1 MSYTR
6 PRLGRHALVLAIAML
21 LMLPVG
27 AQATTVEYNGDTLVV
42 SGVDSASHDIQFRLF
57 VDGAS
62 NQFDDILDTAGFTTI
77 PPDCV
82 YPPEHTGIR
91 CPGHGNVKV
100 DLGSGD
106 DDVTFVSQ
114 GYDCFNAYELN
125 LGDGANTVNLS
136 DQCGDPTGPTTVN
149 AGAGPDVLTA
159 GSQAFTFN
167 AGGGNDSL
175 YGSPGNDALHGGEG
189 DDRLF
194 GYEGGDQ
201 VLGEG
206 GADQTNGG
214 AGNDNVDGGAG
225 DDGLEH
231 CSNCIGSNNDP
242 GVGADTYVGGP
253 GNDKLWLDGHSAG
266 MTISIDGQANDG
278 SSGEGDN
285 VGSDIETIAGTVHN
299 DVFTGSAG
307 PDAFEGDGG
316 NDEIRGA
323 AGNDDLYGGSGDDRV
338 FGDAGNDKVQGASGA
353 DSVDGGAGLDQIYG
367 DIASCSVFCTFD
379 PDTLFAR
386 DGERDVV
393 DCGAGADT
401 AQVDQLDVV
410 AFCSNV
416 DRETVAPP
424 AGGGG
429 LAKASFARS
438 KKIVKVNRRGRFSYA
453 FRAGAGTKGKAVFR
467 NVAKKSFTTPASGR
481 VTLKMALTR
490 AKLALLRRKGKI
502 RTKLTVTLRNSAGA
516 SSVASK
522 TVTLKR

>member
-1 MSYTR
+1 M
-6 PRLGRHALVLAIAML
+6 
-21 LMLPVG
+21 
-27 AQATTVEYNGDTLVV
+27 
-42 SGVDSASHDIQFRLF
+42 DSADHDIQFRLT
-57 VDGAS
+57 GTTQAPT
-62 NQFDDILDTAGFTTI
+62 DDILDTAEFTEI
-77 PPDCV
+77 PGDCIV
-82 YPPEHTGIR
+82 VNANNWIR
-91 CPGHGNVKV
+91 CPGHDNLKV

-114 GYDCFNAYELN
+114 GYDCFSAYELN

-136 DQCGDPTGPTTVN
+136 DQCADPTGPTTVN

-194 GYEGGDQ
+194 GYEGSDQ

-242 GVGADTYVGGP
+242 GVGADNYVGGP
-253 GNDKLWLDGHSAG
+253 GNDKLWLDGHNSG

-307 PDAFEGDGG
+307 PDNFEGDGG
-316 NDEIRGA
+316 DGA
-323 AGNDDLYGGSGDDRV
+323 DPRRRHGVDDLYGGSDDDRV
-338 FGDAGNDKVQGASGA
+338 FGDAGNDKVQGASGS

-429 LAKASFARS
+429 LAKASFAGS
-438 KKIVKVNRRGRFSYA
+438 KRTVKVNRRGRFSYA
-453 FRAGAGTKGKAVFR
+453 FRAGVGTKGKAVFKG
-467 NVAKKSFTTPASGR
+467 VAKKSFTTPASGR

-502 RTKLTVTLRNSAGA
+502 RTKLTVTLRDGAGG

-522 TVTLKR
+522 NVTLKR

>member
-1 MSYTR
+1 MSHTR

-21 LMLPVG
+21 LAVG
-27 AQATTVEYNGDTLVV
+27 AAGANATTVAYDGDTLVV
-42 SGVDSASHDIQFRLF
+42 TGGDSADHEIQFRL
-57 VDGAS
+57 S
-62 NQFDDILDTAGFTTI
+62 NDQAHDEILDTQEITSYPIDCTETTPSWI
-77 PPDCV
+77 V
-82 YPPEHTGIR
+82 
-91 CPGHGNVKV
+91 CPGHANLKV
-100 DLGSGD
+100 NLGAGS

-114 GYDCFNAYELN
+114 GFDCFNAYELN

-149 AGAGPDVLTA
+149 AGAGPDILTA
-159 GSQAFTFN
+159 GSQPFTIN

-194 GYEGGDQ
+194 GYEGSDQ

-253 GNDKLWLDGHSAG
+253 GADKLWLDGHNSG
-266 MTISIDGQANDG
+266 MAISIDGQANDG

-285 VGSDIETIAGTVHN
+285 VGSDIEVIAGTVHN
-299 DVFTGSAG
+299 DVFAGSAG

-316 NDEIRGA
+316 DDDIHGA
-323 AGNDDLYGGSGDDRV
+323 GGNDDLYGGSGDDRV
-338 FGDAGNDKVQGASGA
+338 FGDAGNDKVQGASGS

-393 DCGAGADT
+393 DCGGGADT

-416 DRETVAPP
+416 DRATVAP
-424 AGGGG
+424 GGGG
-429 LAKASFARS
+429 LAKASFAGS
-438 KKIVKVNRRGRFSYA
+438 KKTVKVNRRGRFSYS

-467 NVAKKSFTTPASGR
+467 KVAKKSFTTPASGK
-481 VTLKMALTR
+481 VTLKMKLTR

-502 RTKLTVTLRNSAGA
+502 KTKLTVTLRDGAGR

-522 TVTLKR
+522 NVTLKR

>member
-1 MSYTR
+1 MSHTR

-21 LMLPVG
+21 LMVPVG
-27 AQATTVEYNGDTLVV
+27 AHATTVSFDGDTLVV
-42 SGVDSASHDIQFRLF
+42 NGVDGDDHDIQFRLF
-57 VDGAS
+57 VDGTT
-62 NQFDDILDTAGFTTI
+62 QYDDILDTAGFTS
-77 PPDCV
+77 
-82 YPPEHTGIR
+82 YPGCTTVLEHTGIR
-91 CPGHGNVKV
+91 CPGSSNVRV
-100 DLGSGD
+100 NLGSSD

-114 GYDCFNAYELN
+114 GYDCFNAYEIN
-125 LGDGANTVNLS
+125 LGEGANRVFLS
-136 DQCGDPTGPTTVN
+136 DQCADPTGPTTVN
-149 AGAGPDVLTA
+149 AGAGPDALTA
-159 GSQAFTFN
+159 GSQPFTFN
-167 AGGGNDSL
+167 AGAGNDSL

-194 GYEGGDQ
+194 GYEGSDQ

-214 AGNDNVDGGAG
+214 PGNDNVDGGAG

-242 GVGADTYVGGP
+242 GVGADNYVGGP
-253 GNDKLWLDGHSAG
+253 GNDKLWLDGHAAG
-266 MTISIDGQANDG
+266 MAISIDGQANDG

-285 VGSDIETIAGTVHN
+285 VGSDIETVAGTVYN
-299 DVFTGSAG
+299 DVFAGSAA
-307 PDAFEGDGG
+307 PENFEGDGG
-316 NDEIRGA
+316 DDEMHGA
-323 AGNDDLYGGSGDDRV
+323 GGNDDLYGGSGDDRV

-379 PDTLFAR
+379 ADTLFAR

-416 DRETVAPP
+416 DRSTVAPP

-429 LAKASFARS
+429 GLAKANFAGS
-438 KKIVKVNRRGRFSYA
+438 KKTVKVNTRGRFSYV
-453 FRAGAGTKGKAVFR
+453 FRAGPGLKGKAVFKG
-467 NVAKKSFTTPASGR
+467 VAKKSFTTPASGK

-490 AKLALLRRKGKI
+490 AKLALLRRNGRIK
-502 RTKLTVTLRNSAGA
+502 TKLTVTLRDGTGG

-522 TVTLKR
+522 SVTLKR